1 MKKIKLALDWTPNV
15 NHIGFL
21 VAKEMG
27 FYRQNDLDIEFL
39 TPEFD
44 DYSTTPAKKVELGN
58 SDFGL
63 CPTESLISFR
73 TKKNPFIIKGLMTIF
88 QEDVSAIATIK
99 SKNILRPKDLDGMS
113 YASYN
118 ARYEDKI
125 VKKMIIN
132 DGGKGNLEI
141 HYPKRLGIWN
151 TLIENKHESTWI
163 FINWEGVEALQ
174 KNIQL
179 KLFKMSDFGIP
190 YSYSPVLF
198 SSADYISNNSYS
210 VKSFIESTRKGYLY
224 CYENT
229 NDAVSILNKY
239 IPESDKEI
247 DLVECL
253 KISLIHFGFKEDFG
267 KINLDKI
274 NIFLEWLEENNIEN
288 EAFKGKDIISDM
300 ALLY

>member
-1 MKKIKLALDWTPNV
+1 MKKIKLALDWTPNI

-21 VAKEMG
+21 VAMKRG
-27 FYRQNDLDIEFL
+27 FYEENDLKVEFL

-44 DYSTTPAKKVELGN
+44 DYSITPAKKVELGI

-73 TKKNPFIIKGLMTIF
+73 TKKNPFILEGLMTIF

-99 SKNILRPKDLDGMS
+99 SNNILRPRHLDGRS
-113 YASYN
+113 YASYK

-132 DGGKGNLEI
+132 DGGEGSLKI

-151 TLIENKHESTWI
+151 TLIENKYDSTWI
-163 FINWEGVEALQ
+163 FINWEGVEASQ
-174 KNIQL
+174 KNIDLQ
-179 KLFKMSDFGIP
+179 LFKMSDFGIP
-190 YSYSPVLF
+190 YSYSPILF
-198 SSADYISNNSYS
+198 SSSEYINNNPNT
-210 VKSFIESTRKGYLY
+210 VKKFIESSRKGYIC
-224 CYENT
+224 CYENM
-229 NDAVSILNKY
+229 DEAISILNKY
-239 IPESDKEI
+239 IPESDREI

-253 KISLIHFGFKEDFG
+253 KISLGHFGSPEDFG
-267 KINLDKI
+267 KINLEKI

-288 EAFKGKDIISDM
+288 EAFKGKDIISDN
-300 ALLY
+300 ALLF